1 MMKINLLI
9 SLDIFNNFLYFK
21 NKDNKFNLNKTCG
34 ISDFFNLFNY
44 LYFFVYWGIYN
55 YLVEVKNNV
64 STAYANIDVQLK
76 KRYDL
81 IPNLVNSV
89 REYMKYEKETLEK
102 LISLR
107 TKAVSNKTQS
117 GERLA
122 LDKEIS
128 QTIGSLM
135 VSVENYPDLKAN
147 KNFLHLQETLNEVE
161 LNISASRRTFNSYVK
176 QYNNAIEIF
185 PNVYVA
191 QTLNLQKAKFFE
203 ALIEEKKVP
212 NIEELFN
219 KK

>member
-1 MMKINLLI
+1 MEFLI
-9 SLDIFNNFLYFK
+9 FLICLIIF
-21 NKDNKFNLNKTCG
+21 
-34 ISDFFNLFNY
+34 I
-44 LYFFVYWGIYN
+44 VVIYWGINN

-176 QYNNAIEIF
+176 QYNNAIEMF

-219 KK
+219 KN

>member
-1 MMKINLLI
+1 MEFLI
-9 SLDIFNNFLYFK
+9 FLIFLIIF
-21 NKDNKFNLNKTCG
+21 
-34 ISDFFNLFNY
+34 I
-44 LYFFVYWGIYN
+44 VVIYWGINN
-55 YLVEVKNNV
+55 YLIEVKNNV

-89 REYMKYEKETLEK
+89 KEYMKYEKETLEK

-128 QTIGSLM
+128 QTLGSLM

-147 KNFLHLQETLNEVE
+147 KNFLNLQEILNEVE

-176 QYNNAIEIF
+176 QNNNVIDSF
-185 PNVYVA
+185 PFKYFVK
-191 QTLNLQKAKFFE
+191 NLDIQKVKYFE
-203 ALIEEKKVP
+203 ALVEEKKVP

>member
-1 MMKINLLI
+1 MEFLI
-9 SLDIFNNFLYFK
+9 FLICLIILIFF
-21 NKDNKFNLNKTCG
+21 
-34 ISDFFNLFNY
+34 I
-44 LYFFVYWGIYN
+44 YWGIYN

-161 LNISASRRTFNSYVK
+161 LSISASRRAFNSYVK
-176 QYNNAIEIF
+176 QNNNVIDAF
-185 PNVYVA
+185 PFKYFVK
-191 QTLNLQKAKFFE
+191 NLDIQKVKYFE
-203 ALIEEKKVP
+203 ALLEEKEVP

-219 KK
+219 KN

>member
-1 MMKINLLI
+1 MEFLI
-9 SLDIFNNFLYFK
+9 FLICLIILIFF
-21 NKDNKFNLNKTCG
+21 
-34 ISDFFNLFNY
+34 I
-44 LYFFVYWGIYN
+44 YWGIYN

-117 GERLA
+117 GERLE

-161 LNISASRRTFNSYVK
+161 LNISASGIISNHSFVNVKSEQSYTSNKLFSMWISPLKFPLEKV
-176 QYNNAIEIF
+176 IF
-185 PNVYVA
+185 PLPFLLPF
-191 QTLNLQKAKFFE
+191 LNS
-203 ALIEEKKVP
+203 P
-212 NIEELFN
+212 S
-219 KK
+219 